1 MRVHHPTAE
10 QFRATLD
17 GRLAQAQQAGYDHVE
32 VKSGDLHRELGDYP
46 GSDHR
51 MPVCCGVMRAA
62 MRPGDQIISEPPS
75 GQGATLIIR
84 YKLPR

>member
-1 MRVHHPTAE
+1 MPAPNTTAE
-10 QFRATLD
+10 QFRAALD
-17 GRLAQAQQAGYDHVE
+17 KRLAQAQRAGYNHVE
-32 VKSGDLHRELGDYP
+32 IKSGNLHREVGGYP

-62 MRPGDQIISEPPS
+62 MRAVDKVISEPPR
-75 GQGATLIIR
+75 GQGATLIID